1 MSERKKGEDDE
12 VLDLLDKIDKKPN
25 VQTIINKLTD
35 ENKVLTKK
43 LEDITKKYEYVQ
55 QKNIELLTVDN
66 RRLKENKKVEA
77 TINSL
82 LQDKENLRKR
92 IREIENEKHALIERI
107 KELETGKVK
116 EKKALKIVSA
126 DLEPMSKR
134 PADFKMKLVMLGDF
148 AVGKT
153 SFIKNFA
160 KKKFGGDYKPT
171 IGAEITKLSLEY
183 EKKLFGLIMWDL
195 AGQVAFKQL
204 AHKYIEGS
212 DLAVMIFDVTRPMTF
227 ESVKGWFQAMMA
239 SLNEKIPCVLV
250 GNKVDLVDERKVSYD
265 DALQLSQEL
274 GLNYIEI
281 SVKEN
286 QNVQD
291 AMISLIENYLGTVS

>member
-1 MSERKKGEDDE
+1 MRKNGENDE

-25 VQTIINKLTD
+25 AQTIITMLKD
-35 ENKVLTKK
+35 ENKSLKKK
-43 LEDITKKYEYVQ
+43 LEEITKKHEHVQ

-66 RRLKENKKVEA
+66 KRLKEFEKIEG
-77 TINSL
+77 TINSI
-82 LQDKENLRKR
+82 LQDKKNLKKR
-92 IREIENEKHALIERI
+92 IQEIENEKQVLIERI
-107 KELETGKVK
+107 QELETGKVK
-116 EKKALKIVSA
+116 EKKSIKIVSA
-126 DLEPMSKR
+126 DLQPISKR

-160 KKKFGGDYKPT
+160 KKKFGGEYKPT

-212 DLAVMIFDVTRPMTF
+212 DLAVLIFDVTRPMTF
-227 ESVKGWFQAMMA
+227 ESVKGWFQAILT
-239 SLNEKIPCVLV
+239 SSTEKIPCILV
-250 GNKVDLVDERKVSYD
+250 GNKVDLVNERKVSYD

-274 GLNYIEI
+274 GVRYIEI

-286 QNVQD
+286 KNLQD
-291 AMISLIENYLGTVS
+291 AMISLIENYLGMVS